1 MPLDTSIALNA
12 NAPAPVN
19 PLQTALQVAQ
29 FRAYNA
35 NGLQAQQS
43 LAANRAIS
51 SAYQQATDPT
61 TGKVDNNKLMGIIS
75 QDPDAANK
83 LGEVVQSINTQKQ
96 QEATLDGTRLDQAQK
111 AQGALRSG
119 MGSLLTKPDLSP
131 GDIQGFVGTMVK
143 AGAIPQQVADAELQS
158 MPQDPAQIRP
168 WLAQHFNSAL
178 SGEQQLSNMKPNYQ
192 NTDSGPAI
200 LGINNNANAIGP
212 NGQQLPVGSVGYAV
226 QKGLDPGTASTPTQ
240 YYDPADKTPK
250 VGRRDQVMGGQP
262 PPIPTVPGL
271 GAGAGGGAGQAAP
284 LPSGPA
290 PGAPGGMRG
299 VPTGPAMGVAD
310 SNQGNVDVVNNHWK
324 SVGADAQNAQTNI
337 GIAQNIKAYAE
348 KALTGKQGDKLAAVN
363 GILSIFGEKGQTDLN
378 TATDLLKKNMAR
390 LNLTSR
396 QGAGGTDAA
405 GAMASAA
412 NPNGTMSADAIKE
425 AADQVIGA
433 QKMALSQQQL
443 LQPYKLN
450 NDVAGYQSTLSKFN
464 QAADPRV
471 WQFQSMTPE
480 QRASFKAGMSPAD
493 QKAFSNK
500 IRTLE
505 GMGAIQ

>member
-12 NAPAPVN
+12 NAPAPMN
-19 PLQTALQVAQ
+19 PLQQALQVAQ

-35 NGLQAQQS
+35 NGLAAQQG
-43 LAANRAIS
+43 LDANRAIS
-51 SAYQQATDPT
+51 AAYQQATDPT
-61 TGKVDNNKLMGIIS
+61 TGRVDNNKLMALIGGN
-75 QDPDAANK
+75 PAAAFK
-83 LGEVVQSINTQKQ
+83 LGDVVQSINTQKQ
-96 QEATLDGTRLDQAQK
+96 QQQTLDR
-111 AQGALRSG
+111 
-119 MGSLLTKPDLSP
+119 
-131 GDIQGFVGTMVK
+131 GDIALNNDQRDNYASGTKFLTQQMATVDPSDPNAAKKIIDIGTSAVQQGH
-143 AGAIPQQVADAELQS
+143 IPAAMFKSVVAQFPDDAKEWPQFIQKRLAS
-158 MPQDPAQIRP
+158 FQDPGAQLGSITP
-168 WLAQHFNSAL
+168 KPVVQDLGGSYQVND
-178 SGEQQLSNMKPNYQ
+178 SNVITNPSY
-192 NTDSGPAI
+192 
-200 LGINNNANAIGP
+200 IGSTM
-212 NGQQLPVGSVGYAV
+212 N
-226 QKGLDPGTASTPTQ
+226 KTLDPGTASTPTQ

-271 GAGAGGGAGQAAP
+271 GVGGGAGQAAP

-337 GIAQNIKAYAE
+337 GIAQNIKAYAD